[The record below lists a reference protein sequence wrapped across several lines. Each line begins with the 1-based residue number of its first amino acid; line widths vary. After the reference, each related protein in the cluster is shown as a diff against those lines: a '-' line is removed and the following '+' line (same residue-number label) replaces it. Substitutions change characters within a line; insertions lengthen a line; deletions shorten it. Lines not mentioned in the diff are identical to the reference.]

1 MQDGPAM
8 QDGSAIQPGS
18 GNRRPGLK
26 TGIWAAIAALFLLS
40 VGFLGWQYAVRG
52 TDQSLTAGMKLGTD
66 FSLVDHNG
74 APITQAAFAGKP
86 TLLYFGFT
94 RCPEVCPTT
103 LYEMAGWLD
112 ALGEEGRD
120 IQAFFISVDPGRD
133 TPEIMKGYSEA
144 FTDRVIG
151 ITGDPG
157 EIDKVVAAWHVYAAK
172 IPTDD
177 GDYTMDHTASVF
189 LVYRNGI
196 FKGTI
201 AYGESP
207 DVAIAKLRRLA
218 AG

>member
-1 MQDGPAM
+1 MQDGPA
-8 QDGSAIQPGS
+8 IQPDS

-26 TGIWAAIAALFLLS
+26 TGIWAAIAALFLLV
-40 VGFLGWQYAVRG
+40 VGFLGWQYVVQG
-52 TDQSLTAGMKLGTD
+52 TDQSLTASMKLGTG

-120 IQAFFISVDPGRD
+120 LQAFFISVDPERD

-144 FTDRVIG
+144 FTDRVVG
-151 ITGDPG
+151 ITGDPD
-157 EIDKVVAAWHVYAAK
+157 EVAKVVAAWHVYAAK
-172 IPTDD
+172 VPTDD

-189 LVYRNGI
+189 LIDRNGV

-207 DVAIAKLRRLA
+207 ETAIAKLRRLA
-218 AG
+218 APA

>member
-1 MQDGPAM
+1 MQDGPAVRPGA
-8 QDGSAIQPGS
+8 GS
-18 GNRRPGLK
+18 RRPALRI
-26 TGIWAAIAALFLLS
+26 GIWAALAALFLLS
-40 VGFLGWQYAVRG
+40 LGFLGWQYAVRG
-52 TDQSLTAGMKLGTD
+52 TDRSLTSGMTLGTG
-66 FSLVDHNG
+66 FTLVDHNG
-74 APITQAAFAGKP
+74 APITEAAFAGRP

-112 ALGEEGRD
+112 ALGDEGRD
-120 IQAFFISVDPGRD
+120 IQAFFISVDPERD

-157 EIDKVVAAWHVYAAK
+157 EIDKLVAAWHVYAAK

-189 LVYRNGI
+189 LVDRNGV

>member
-1 MQDGPAM
+1 MPDGSSI
-8 QDGSAIQPGS
+8 QDGSVIQPGS
-18 GNRRPGLK
+18 RNRRPGLK

-52 TDQSLTAGMKLGTD
+52 TDQSLTAGMKLGTG

-74 APITQAAFAGKP
+74 APITEAAFAGKP

-120 IQAFFISVDPGRD
+120 IQAFFISVDPERD
-133 TPEIMKGYSEA
+133 TPELMKGYSEA
-144 FTDRVIG
+144 FTDRVVG
-151 ITGDPG
+151 ITGDPD
-157 EIDKVVAAWHVYAAK
+157 EVARVVAAWHVYAARV
-172 IPTDD
+172 PTDD

-189 LVYRNGI
+189 LIDRNGV

-207 DVAIAKLRRLA
+207 ETAIAKLRRLA
-218 AG
+218 G